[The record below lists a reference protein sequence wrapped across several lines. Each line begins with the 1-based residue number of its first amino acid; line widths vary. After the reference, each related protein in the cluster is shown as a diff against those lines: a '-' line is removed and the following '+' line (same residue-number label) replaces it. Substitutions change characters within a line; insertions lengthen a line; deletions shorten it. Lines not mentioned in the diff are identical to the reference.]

1 LVLQTVIKM
10 TADSILNFD
19 KIGAYEVAKNACL
32 FWPEYLAN
40 ESDEDEYRFNL
51 LKPYLNMYYKNH

>member
-1 LVLQTVIKM
+1 M